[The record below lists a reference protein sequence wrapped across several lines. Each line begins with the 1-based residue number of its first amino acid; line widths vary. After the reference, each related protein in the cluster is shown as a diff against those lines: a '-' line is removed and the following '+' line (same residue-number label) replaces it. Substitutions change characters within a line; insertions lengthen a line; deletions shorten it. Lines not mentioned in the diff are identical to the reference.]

1 MVCNVFKVSVTFCFI
16 MSGHS
21 LLTRDSP
28 DESRTDVNS
37 RRFLNWLEL
46 QMREV
51 CGYLDYSASAARP
64 HQRGDRITALFAA
77 VHRSRLAHS
86 VIRGTATFW
95 QLLGQSGHAE
105 PVLANLKR

>member
-1 MVCNVFKVSVTFCFI
+1 VDILTI
-16 MSGHS
+16 PLP
-21 LLTRDSP
+21 LLA
-28 DESRTDVNS
+28 RTN
-37 RRFLNWLEL
+37 
-46 QMREV
+46 EV
-51 CGYLDYSASAARP
+51 IE
-64 HQRGDRITALFAA
+64 ITALFAA